1 MTMAHSKCNIL
12 EKNSCDAEDT
22 CKWHDPGRNI
32 KCRTAYNRLLPE
44 CLERP
49 SCKLNRDSR
58 NNVCC
63 KNPDLEKVDNCVNL
77 MAGRCPSAWQV
88 PRDCCPAPNDKYAHM
103 LTTDHTRTDLVC
115 CNAPCTAIEQAW
127 RGVEGNATVGVSPV
141 PGKAHCKADGA
152 QMPAAV
158 RENCAPAK
166 RSLLASLM
174 GGGGGNYGLGGLGG
188 LGGCGL
194 DSSMISQ
201 LLGLPVGEG
210 ESYDL
215 GKVIPGMAGNTGLDG
230 GATLAALQG
239 LGFGSSKESHV
250 DEITVDDFFDAII
263 EALDNDKDVFEYNK
277 EINSDSS
284 FGKQSFGGL
293 VDGFNFI
300 DPKKFINRIYGSPF
314 GLANAQAMFGMQ
326 YGIPMNKFKKH
337 TGFHQ
342 IMTGYSNPYGP
353 PPPSP
358 IGPSPYGPQ
367 PSSYDPPSPYGQQP
381 SSYHPP
387 TPPPYTTPVYPV
399 HVAEPVPKPEN
410 YLPGY
415 DGFRGPRN
423 VNYLPGYDLSYP
435 EHYPQ
440 PYPDPSNQQH
450 PEPYPQSN
458 PEPEHYQP
466 IYQPYLE
473 QYPEQQPYNPPSYPS
488 QPEQGPHQPEPA
500 HYQPHQEPAPV
511 SYPSYPEPSQDP
523 YYPPQPQ
530 ADPYYPAQTQPDPY
544 YPAQTQPDPYYPA
557 QPQPDPYYPAQPQ
570 PDPYYPEQ
578 PQPDPYYPAQP
589 LPDPYYPSQPSYP
602 QQDPYYPPHQPQQH
616 YPEQVPYPPQNQY
629 GYNSNPG

>member
-1 MTMAHSKCNIL
+1 MSSTEIVQMATNIRYLFCVLLCLSGSLNAVLWSSKNCNPNGDDRTVVKGKVTDAICCGATHMTMAHSKCNIL

-188 LGGCGL
+188 LGGGGL

-250 DEITVDDFFDAII
+250 DEII
-263 EALDNDKDVFEYNK
+263 
-277 EINSDSS
+277 
-284 FGKQSFGGL
+284 

-358 IGPSPYGPQ
+358 HATQPPSYHPPTPSPYDPQ
-367 PSSYDPPSPYGQQP
+367 PP
-381 SSYHPP
+381 SYHPP
-387 TPPPYTTPVYPV
+387 TPPPYTPPVYPGPIPE
-399 HVAEPVPKPEN
+399 HHPENVAESVPYPSSQH
-410 YLPGY
+410 YP
-415 DGFRGPRN
+415 DPS
-423 VNYLPGYDLSYP
+423 PQHYP
-435 EHYPQ
+435 EPYPQ
-440 PYPDPSNQQH
+440 PYPQPEHQQ
-450 PEPYPQSN
+450 PVYEPYPQ
-458 PEPEHYQP
+458 
-466 IYQPYLE
+466 
-473 QYPEQQPYNPPSYPS
+473 QYPESYPEHQPYDPHPYPP
-488 QPEQGPHQPEPA
+488 QPEHVPHQPEPA
-500 HYQPHQEPAPV
+500 HYEPYPEQAPV
-511 SYPSYPEPSQDP
+511 NYPAYPEPSHDP
-523 YYPPQPQ
+523 YYPPQP
-530 ADPYYPAQTQPDPY
+530 AH
-544 YPAQTQPDPYYPA
+544 DPYYPA
-557 QPQPDPYYPAQPQ
+557 QPQHDPHYPP
-570 PDPYYPEQ
+570 
-578 PQPDPYYPAQP
+578 
-589 LPDPYYPSQPSYP
+589 QPSYP
-602 QQDPYYPPHQPQQH
+602 QQDPYSPPPPPQQH

-629 GYNSNPG
+629 GSNPNPVPGYGHVPAHGHGGPPPPSAAVHGPPATPPTAATAAPALDPTDNDPTD